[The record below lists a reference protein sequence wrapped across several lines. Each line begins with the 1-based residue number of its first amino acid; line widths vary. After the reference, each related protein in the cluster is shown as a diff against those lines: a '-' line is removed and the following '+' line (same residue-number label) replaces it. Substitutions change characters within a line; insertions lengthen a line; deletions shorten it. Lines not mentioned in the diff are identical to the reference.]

1 MDSWDPAFLDHQSR
15 SFNSY
20 QEGDPGSVM
29 QNCTESGTKT
39 VNLYVGQVP
48 DGIKENDSIVLKS
61 YAKIKFKDKH
71 ADPIISLLKE
81 HDFPDDRENIKN
93 YLISSLGKLKNPR
106 IYPFLKELYVEAYD
120 KPKTQTAILRT
131 LLKHKEKDSYEM
143 ILELLEKDYPVK
155 VKELKALYK
164 K

>member
-48 DGIKENDSIVLKS
+48 ASLNKVSIQTEYGANVLMICVCES
-61 YAKIKFKDKH
+61 TITF
-71 ADPIISLLKE
+71 
-81 HDFPDDRENIKN
+81 
-93 YLISSLGKLKNPR
+93 YL
-106 IYPFLKELYVEAYD
+106 FLFFSGGFA
-120 KPKTQTAILRT
+120 
-131 LLKHKEKDSYEM
+131 
-143 ILELLEKDYPVK
+143 
-155 VKELKALYK
+155 
-164 K
+164 